1 MFWNLLDD
9 TTVQI
14 TLFIVGFVS
23 SLWTLYLALSRK
35 DMACRFLR
43 DTIQRQNSGFKVTQ
57 KDIFTIQVFQDQLD
71 TAKTKLILTVKV
83 NLLLRPFVLYKE
95 KKITYRGVRV
105 RCSEHGPIES
115 LLRDISEITNNK

>member
-14 TLFIVGFVS
+14 TLFIIGFVS

-43 DTIQRQNSGFKVTQ
+43 DAIQRQNSAFTVTQ
-57 KDIFTIQVFQDQLD
+57 KGISTVQISQEQLG
-71 TAKTKLILTVKV
+71 TAKTKLILTVRV
-83 NLLLRPFVLYKE
+83 NLLLRPFVLYKD

-105 RCSEHGPIES
+105 RCSEHGLIES
-115 LLRDISEITNNK
+115 LLRDVTEMANNK